1 MRKLLNVLLIVIMAV
16 VFYAMYAR
24 FIIENKEIHSSSP
37 IETKFTDIGN
47 GEEIAYQEIDNKAPT
62 TIVFVGGLS
71 GWSGTWQR
79 TMQELNKNTHQKYNL
94 LAIDL
99 PPFGYSTADL
109 ERGFF
114 RNIQAERI
122 NSFRKNKKFGNII
135 FVAHSY
141 GAGPVTEAV
150 MSDSTGVSKLI
161 VVDGVLNMG
170 EIKVVKNNFILESPV
185 IPYIINVISHNTW
198 FAKNRIKSFAFK
210 TDLIDDEVTQRYT
223 KPFIVKGNGDRLAI
237 WLQDYVNDPLILKST
252 DEEEYEKLNIPVRI
266 IWGKE
271 DVLTPIILGEN
282 ILKRVKDGKLYPLSG
297 VGHMPMLEDYQQF
310 DDALVKAITY

>member
-1 MRKLLNVLLIVIMAV
+1 MTV
-16 VFYAMYAR
+16 VFYAIYAR
-24 FIIENKEIHSSSP
+24 FIIENGEIHSSSP
-37 IETKFTDIGN
+37 IETKFADIGN
-47 GEEIAYQEIDNKAPT
+47 SEEIAYQEIDNKAQT
-62 TIVFVGGLS
+62 TIIFVGGLS

-79 TMQELNKNTHQKYNL
+79 TMEELNKNTNKKYNL

-109 ERGFF
+109 KRGFF

-122 NSFRKNKKFGNII
+122 NSFRNNKRFSNVI

-150 MSDSTGVSKLI
+150 MTDPVGINKLI
-161 VVDGVLNMG
+161 IVDGVLNMG
-170 EIKVVKNNFILESPV
+170 EIKVVKNNFILESSV
-185 IPYIINVISHNTW
+185 IPYIVNAISHNTW

-210 TDLIDDEVTQRYT
+210 TELIDDQVAQRYT
-223 KPFIVKGNGDRLAI
+223 KPFTVKGNGDRLAV
-237 WLQDYVNDPLILKST
+237 WLRDYVNDPLILKST

-271 DVLTPIILGEN
+271 DVLTPISLGEN
-282 ILKRVKDGKLYPLSG
+282 LLKRIKDGKLYPLSG

-310 DDALVKAITY
+310 DDALSKSVMY